1 MDTRKRKEC
10 NRKKTIDY
18 LNSLPI
24 YDRKIEELKIKR
36 MNYLI
41 YCKRNGIIAD
51 PDMYKNKYTKI
62 KSTDTIEEK
71 KEKCKYNIEYY
82 KAVLESLESNTIQQ
96 LTTNE
101 SNGSNPN
108 ADICGNSNSG
118 SEEETE

>member
-1 MDTRKRKEC
+1 MDGRHTWTQKKTLDKLNNLTPIERYKKHTTLKRK
-10 NRKKTIDY
+10 N
-18 LNSLPI
+18 
-24 YDRKIEELKIKR
+24 
-36 MNYLI
+36 
-41 YCKRNGIIAD
+41 
-51 PDMYKNKYTKI
+51 TKI